1 VPGAVERMVWA
12 VARLGFGPGDRLLE
26 IGCGRGIAADLVCD
40 SLGPGSLLGIDR
52 SAVAIAAA
60 ERRNAAHVAAG
71 RCAFRK
77 AALADADLSGAPF
90 DAAFAVNVNL
100 FWLKPAR
107 ELGVLRACLARGAPL
122 HLFYQ
127 PPDGRQTGPM
137 IGLLEQN
144 LARGGLAVEDVHS
157 EPRGITAL
165 LHIRAQAPR

>member
-1 VPGAVERMVWA
+1 
-12 VARLGFGPGDRLLE
+12 VARLGFARKDRLLE
-26 IGCGRGIAADLVCD
+26 IGCGRGIAAGLVCD

-71 RCAFRK
+71 RCAFRQ

-137 IGLLEQN
+137 IALLRSN
-144 LARGGLAVEDVHS
+144 LAHGAFAVDDVHS
-157 EPRGITAL
+157 EPRGTIAL
-165 LHIRAQAPR
+165 VHLRARTPG